1 MAFQFVIIINYIL
14 EMFEEYYTDF
24 SLSNK
29 EHERDVE
36 YKKNK
41 KLKNTLIVANRSIS
55 MLSEIP
61 LLAL

>member
-1 MAFQFVIIINYIL
+1 MAFQCVIIINYIL
-14 EMFEEYYTDF
+14 EMFEEYYSDF

-29 EHERDVE
+29 DHEKDDE
-36 YKKNK
+36 YEKNK
-41 KLKNTLIVANRSIS
+41 KIKNTLIVANRSIS